1 MNLLT
6 AAEPHRII
14 KNPTSTMRVSLR
26 YAAIVFAG
34 LMAAAVAGGRASAQ
48 AKATPPADVSAEQ
61 KFSQP
66 DPSKRSEA
74 LYDFAMGHLNEV
86 YFVNTNES
94 SYANAALDFY
104 KKAYALDPNS
114 QVIGEH
120 LAEMYYEAH
129 RTHDAVIEAQG
140 ILQKDPGNLPVRKL
154 LVRIYLRTLGN
165 ITESSVQQDSAVRAI
180 EQLEQIRRLDP
191 QDTESSLWLS
201 RLYRLRGDSN
211 KAESIL
217 KDLLERNPSDASVA
231 EQEAQLMLDQSRA
244 QEAATMLQGVV
255 SRTPSARLLDL
266 LGEAHE
272 QLRDF
277 SNSEK
282 AYREAVDL
290 EPEEPAHHRGLAQAL
305 AAQEKF
311 AEALEQYQRL
321 AALDPDDPD
330 NYLQMAEMDRQ
341 LHRLDDAEKNIVQA
355 KQRAPGNLEVV
366 YSEAMIYEAQGRYD
380 DAVKVLSSAVTNIKA
395 DTSAAPSHRRSLA
408 VLYEQLGR
416 LYRETEKYPAALNTF
431 AELAALGDEEARR
444 ADLQIVDTYRAG
456 HDLPHALEA
465 AQKALKKY
473 PQDRDLRVT
482 QALLISDK
490 GDPDQ
495 AASLLRALLTHTAE
509 DFEIDLDLGQVY
521 QQNRRYAEAEAAMAQ
536 AGQVATRDSDRE
548 MVWFMLGATLEREK
562 KYDQAEEEFK
572 RVLAVNPK
580 NAPVLNYYGYMLA
593 DRGVRLSEAT
603 DLVKR
608 ALAEDPDNGSYLDS
622 LGWAYYKQDKLAEA
636 EDTLRQAAEKVHN
649 DATVLEHLGDVYM
662 KRGKSVQALAQWD
675 HALAEWHRAV
685 PADVEPERIAAL
697 EAKLSAVRQR
707 IAQKPG
713 GKDQPLEN

>member
-1 MNLLT
+1 M
-6 AAEPHRII
+6 
-14 KNPTSTMRVSLR
+14 KVSLR
-26 YAAIVFAG
+26 YAAIVFTG
-34 LMAAAVAGGRASAQ
+34 LMAAAVAAGRASAQ

-66 DPSKRSEA
+66 DPAKRWEA

-140 ILQKDPGNLPVRKL
+140 ILQKDPGNLPARKL

-165 ITESSVQQDSAVRAI
+165 ITESSVQQDSAARAI

-191 QDTESSLWLS
+191 RDTESSLWLS

-217 KDLLERNPSDASVA
+217 KDLLERNPDDASVA
-231 EQEAQLMLDQSRA
+231 EQEAQLLLDQNRA

-272 QLRDF
+272 QLHDF

-305 AAQEKF
+305 AAQEKYE
-311 AEALEQYQRL
+311 EALEQYQRL

-473 PQDRDLRVT
+473 PQDRDLRAT

-495 AASLLRALLTHTAE
+495 AASLLRALLTHSAE

-536 AGQVATRDSDRE
+536 AGQVANRDSDRE
-548 MVWFMLGATLEREK
+548 MVWFMLGATFEREK

-580 NAPVLNYYGYMLA
+580 SAPVLNYYGYMLA
-593 DRGVRLSEAT
+593 DRGVRLQEAT

-649 DATVLEHLGDVYM
+649 DATILEHLGDVYM

-685 PADVEPERIAAL
+685 PADVEPERISAL